1 MTLKKYILKNLWLQ
15 VVISLLIGLAVGL
28 VLGDDV
34 GVGVEEQNLDF
45 VTSYLSI
52 PANIFLSLIY
62 MIIVPLIFTSIVV
75 AVNALGATE
84 KLKTL
89 GLGVSTYFVITTT
102 IAILVAVLLASI
114 IAPGS
119 LIDVVA
125 MQESYDLSEKEME
138 IKDGFSLDDIP
149 NAVSNIIPR
158 NPITSYL
165 EGQMFSILIFALII
179 GLSMAAL
186 PKESTKPFLDIL
198 ESVQKITL
206 HILLFSM
213 KIVPFAVFGLIVGM
227 VSKVGI
233 ESMAGLGVY
242 MGTVVLGLGVLLLVY
257 VLILKIVAKRPISST
272 FSKFRNPQTVSFSTA
287 SSMATMPVTLKT
299 AEEDLKIDPEVSK
312 FVIPFGTTV
321 NMALKTAEE
330 DLKIDPEVSKFV
342 IPFGTTVNMDGTALY
357 QVIAVFFLAQLFSI
371 ELSILAIFV
380 IIITSLL
387 ASIGTPAVPGAG
399 TIVLSTILITVGI
412 PPVGILLLLS
422 VDRILDMI
430 RTMVNV
436 TGDLTACCVFDKIT
450 GNSKK

>member
-1 MTLKKYILKNLWLQ
+1 MTLKNYIFKNLWFQ
-15 VVISLLIGLAVGL
+15 VVISLIIGLTVGL
-28 VLGDDV
+28 ILGDDV
-34 GVGVEEQNLDF
+34 GVSVDDESLDF
-45 VTSYLSI
+45 ITSYLKI
-52 PANIFLSLIY
+52 PASIFVSLIY
-62 MIIVPLIFTSIVV
+62 MIIVPLIFSSIVV
-75 AVNALGATE
+75 AINSLGTTE

-89 GLGVSTYFVITTT
+89 GLGVGVYFVITTT
-102 IAILVAVLLASI
+102 IAILVAVFLASL
-114 IAPGS
+114 IAPGNLLDIS
-119 LIDVVA
+119 AL
-125 MQESYDLSEKEME
+125 QESYDLANNDTKINE
-138 IKDGFSLDDIP
+138 GFSLDDIP
-149 NAVSNIIPR
+149 NAVSTIIPK

-165 EGQMFSILIFALII
+165 EGQMLSILIFALII

-186 PKESTKPFLDIL
+186 PKESSKPLLDIL

-227 VSKVGI
+227 VSKIGL

-242 MGTVVLGLGVLLLVY
+242 MITVVIGLAIMLSVY
-257 VLILKIVAKRPISST
+257 ALILKFVARRPISST

-299 AEEDLKIDPEVSK
+299 AEENLKIDSR
-312 FVIPFGTTV
+312 
-321 NMALKTAEE
+321 
-330 DLKIDPEVSKFV
+330 VSKFV

-371 ELSILAIFV
+371 ELSPIAILV

-450 GNSKK
+450 QKKST

>member
-1 MTLKKYILKNLWLQ
+1 MTLKNYIFKNLWLQ
-15 VVISLLIGLAVGL
+15 VVISLIVGLAVGL
-28 VLGDDV
+28 ILGDDV
-34 GVGVEEQNLDF
+34 GVGIEDQSLDF
-45 VTSYLSI
+45 ATSYLKI

-75 AVNALGATE
+75 AVNNLGATE

-89 GLGVSTYFVITTT
+89 GLGVSVYFVITTT
-102 IAILVAVLLASI
+102 IAILVAVFLASI

-125 MQESYDLSEKEME
+125 MQESYDLSDKEME
-138 IKDGFSLDDIP
+138 IKEGFSLDDIP
-149 NAVSNIIPR
+149 NAVSSIIPR

-206 HILLFSM
+206 YILLFSM

-233 ESMAGLGVY
+233 ESMTGLGVY
-242 MGTVVLGLGVLLLVY
+242 MGTVVLGLGVLLSVY
-257 VLILKIVAKRPISST
+257 ILILKIVAKRPISST

-287 SSMATMPVTLKT
+287 SSMATMPVT
-299 AEEDLKIDPEVSK
+299 
-312 FVIPFGTTV
+312 
-321 NMALKTAEE
+321 LKTAEE

-436 TGDLTACCVFDKIT
+436 TGDLTACCVFDKLT